1 MRTTSWLVIGIS
13 ALLVLATSFA
23 AARSVLANT
32 QDPVVIDV
40 EAAPGGV
47 VIEVPAPTGE
57 VFVADALSMELL
69 EVQIDGVSPFG
80 PSESTVSID
89 VAAVRYFPSRKVV
102 SLEIRTAADATTN
115 CTLQAVFNPTTQRW
129 SYRCN
134 ASAVCPSGKKCTLLR
149 DGAPVVVGQTPTEP
163 SQEVVY
169 ECDCR

>member
-32 QDPVVIDV
+32 EDPVVIDV

-80 PSESTVSID
+80 SSESTVSID

-134 ASAVCPSGKKCTLLR
+134 ASSSFLTFTLRNLVSCGDLNKTTQGLNSSPR
-149 DGAPVVVGQTPTEP
+149 AFG
-163 SQEVVY
+163 SQQP
-169 ECDCR
+169 